1 MDLSMRRIAACLV
14 IAAAAAA
21 ACSRMPEPEGPER
34 PASQQ
39 ILALDDFRTSGQA
52 RSVAFAFLRAYAGS
66 PTDGGRALEPLVEG
80 VLAREWAHWVTIQ
93 NAGFP
98 GTIEGNLQL
107 GHLGPATPVRAE
119 DGSLDDLVAYGV
131 VVRATVTFSFRH
143 EDGEPV
149 PPLQRLMDGLVVM
162 IQGSDGAFRVINF
175 VRDGRRLDEF
185 FLVFDGATERQ
196 AGVTVEIRSLVPLE
210 RWQFG
215 IEITNDTDRPLH
227 VLPRLTSLLTQAD
240 EPASSDRPLVT
251 FPGPIRPGESAEGIL
266 SFAPPATAGDLNL
279 LVAVAGPNGE
289 ATGFRFGVPRS
300 AGTTPSPTPAV

>member
-1 MDLSMRRIAACLV
+1 MRRIAACLV
-14 IAAAAAA
+14 IAVAAAA
-21 ACSRMPEPEGPER
+21 ACSRTPEPQGPEQ

-39 ILALDDFRTSGQA
+39 ILALDDLRIAGQA

-66 PTDGGRALEPLVEG
+66 PTDGGRALAPLVEG
-80 VLAREWAHWVTIQ
+80 ALARQWAHWVAIQ

-98 GTIEGNLQL
+98 GSIEGSVQL

-131 VVRATVTFSFRH
+131 VVRATVTFSFTD
-143 EDGEPV
+143 EADEPI

-185 FLVFDGATERQ
+185 FQVFDGATQRRDR
-196 AGVTVEIRSLVPLE
+196 VTVEIRNLVQLE

-215 IEITNDTDRPLH
+215 IEITNDTDRPLRI
-227 VLPRLTSLLTQAD
+227 LRNLTSLLPPGN
-240 EPASSDRPLVT
+240 EVASSERPLVT
-251 FPGPIRPGESAEGIL
+251 FPVPIGPGESAEGIV
-266 SFAPPATAGDLNL
+266 SFRPPTTAEDLEL
-279 LVAVAGPNGE
+279 RVAVAGPDGE
-289 ATGFRFGVPRS
+289 AKGFLFGIPA
-300 AGTTPSPTPAV
+300 AGTTTPTPTPAP

>member
-1 MDLSMRRIAACLV
+1 MRRIAACLV

-21 ACSRMPEPEGPER
+21 ACSRTPEPEGPER
-34 PASQQ
+34 PASLQ
-39 ILALDDFRTSGQA
+39 ILALDDFRTSAQA

-66 PTDGGRALEPLVEG
+66 PADGGRALEPLVEG
-80 VLAREWAHWVTIQ
+80 ILAREWAHWVTIQ

-98 GTIEGNLQL
+98 GTIEGDLQL
-107 GHLGPATPVRAE
+107 GHLGPATAVRAE

-131 VVRATVTFSFRH
+131 VVRATVTFSFGH

-196 AGVTVEIRSLVPLE
+196 AGVTVEIRSLVQLE

-227 VLPRLTSLLTQAD
+227 ILPKLTALLTQED

-251 FPGPIRPGESAEGIL
+251 FPAPIRPGESAEGIL
-266 SFAPPATAGDLNL
+266 SFAPPATGGELDLH
-279 LVAVAGPNGE
+279 VAVAGPDGE
-289 ATGFRFGVPRS
+289 ATAFRFGVPRT
-300 AGTTPSPTPAV
+300 ADATTPSPTTAP